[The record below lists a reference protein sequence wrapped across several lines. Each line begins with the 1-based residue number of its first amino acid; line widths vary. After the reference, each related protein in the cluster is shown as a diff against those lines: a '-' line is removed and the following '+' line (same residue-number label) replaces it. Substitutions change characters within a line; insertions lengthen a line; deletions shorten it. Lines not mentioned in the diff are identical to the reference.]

1 MDATIAFNGGGRRFV
16 DDVLHSMAAE
26 QITKTITEEELAK
39 NTKGL
44 IEFSGHALRSKPF
57 DLRVSGHGYNWWHEM
72 LSIDQLKTL
81 NKANSPLLIVQ
92 NGNYLSAAPEK
103 VDELITALRY
113 SSKANIDYLRY
124 AELDHYFEDA
134 DGLSQRKAEIFDM
147 RAWLEEKLN

>member
-44 IEFSGHALRSKPF
+44 IEFSQHVLRSKPF
-57 DLRVSGHGYNWWHEM
+57 DLRVSGHGYKWWHEM
-72 LSIDQLKTL
+72 LSIDQLTTL

-92 NGNYLSAAPEK
+92 GGNDLSAGPEK
-103 VDELITALRY
+103 VDELITALRD
-113 SSKANIDYLRY
+113 SRKTNIDYLRST
-124 AELDHYFEDA
+124 ELDHYFKDA
-134 DGLSQRKAEIFDM
+134 VGLSQRKAVIVDM
-147 RAWLEEKLN
+147 RAWLVEKLN